1 MKVNLDANATEN
13 KGLFQSF
20 GGGAEYERK
29 GDVVSSEQLLSQDVR
44 DLLKNYDNRG
54 QYEEYNVSGYAIDST
69 YKRNYKVDNP
79 IIIFNEDAY
88 RQV

>member
-13 KGLFQSF
+13 K
-20 GGGAEYERK
+20 
-29 GDVVSSEQLLSQDVR
+29 DVMSSEQMLSQDVR

-54 QYEEYNVSGYAIDST
+54 HYEELNVSGYAIDSA
-69 YKRNYKVDNP
+69 YKRKYKVDDP

-88 RQV
+88 HRV